1 MFRQFL
7 EEIDTNMDKHF
18 VYKTEGNVC
27 SKEISFN
34 IVDGLIRNVKFNGGC
49 KGNVSGIGNL
59 VEGMRA
65 EDVIT
70 RLKGVDCHDGQSCPN
85 ELAKAVE
92 RCLSEN

>member
-1 MFRQFL
+1 
-7 EEIDTNMDKHF
+7 MDKHV

-27 SKEISFN
+27 SKEISFD

-59 VEGMRA
+59 VEGMKA
-65 EDVIT
+65 EEVIT
-70 RLKGVDCHDGQSCPN
+70 RLKGVDCHGGDSCPN

-92 RCLSEN
+92 MVLSEV

>member
-1 MFRQFL
+1 MS
-7 EEIDTNMDKHF
+7 KHF

-27 SKEISFN
+27 SKEISFD
-34 IVDGLIRNVKFNGGC
+34 IADGLVKNVKFTGGC

-59 VEGMRA
+59 VEGMKA
-65 EDVIT
+65 EDIIT

-92 RCLSEN
+92 RCLNEI

>member
-1 MFRQFL
+1 
-7 EEIDTNMDKHF
+7 MDKHF

-27 SKEISFN
+27 SKEIRFDISDG
-34 IVDGLIRNVKFNGGC
+34 IVKNVKFTGGC

-59 VEGMRA
+59 VEGMKA

-70 RLKGVDCHDGQSCPN
+70 RLRGVDCRDGQSCPN

-92 RCLSEN
+92 RCLSEI